1 MKTQS
6 ILNNKSEV
14 SLSYVSV
21 IMTLVFF
28 EWMERSD
35 LSLTNQ
41 ISLITMVAGTI
52 LGLIVWFYTF
62 YKFYWKT
69 KWWKYVHQSYENYD
83 EREQKF
89 IGEAIRK
96 SYSLFSVITLS
107 IILVLQLLKWYPGPL
122 LVVALLYFAHTLPA
136 SVLKWQGYKI

>member
-6 ILNNKSEV
+6 ILNNKSVV

-69 KWWKYVHQSYENYD
+69 KWWKYVYQSTDKYD
-83 EREQKF
+83 ERELKSV
-89 IGEAIRK
+89 GEAMRK
-96 SYSLFSVITLS
+96 AYSAFAITLG
-107 IILVLQLLKWYPGPL
+107 IILLIYSVLEWSLNGLF
-122 LVVALLYFAHTLPA
+122 VAFVLYFAHVLP
-136 SVLKWQGYKI
+136 SSILKWQGYKI

>member
-1 MKTQS
+1 
-6 ILNNKSEV
+6 
-14 SLSYVSV
+14 
-21 IMTLVFF
+21 
-28 EWMERSD
+28 
-35 LSLTNQ
+35 
-41 ISLITMVAGTI
+41 MVAGTI

-122 LVVALLYFAHTLPA
+122 LVVALLYFAHNTT
-136 SVLKWQGYKI
+136 SFSLKMARL